1 MLNKSSLIAA
11 VAVAVAAMVTS
22 TAHAQGPVQVNP

>member
-1 MLNKSSLIAA
+1 MLNKSSLIA
-11 VAVAVAAMVTS
+11 AVAVAAMVTS